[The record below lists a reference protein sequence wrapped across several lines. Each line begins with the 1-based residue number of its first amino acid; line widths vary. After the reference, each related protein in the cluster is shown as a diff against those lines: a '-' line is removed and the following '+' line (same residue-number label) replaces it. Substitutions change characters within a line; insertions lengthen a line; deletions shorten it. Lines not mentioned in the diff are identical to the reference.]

1 MTSTPDSTRS
11 GHPAHSHLYVPG
23 QRPATTSRVGSE
35 SSMQRVKNLPGYTT
49 PVFEGKE
56 KQRALVET
64 EVAAKVRGTGLRFLV
79 RSIHT
84 RG

>member
-1 MTSTPDSTRS
+1 
-11 GHPAHSHLYVPG
+11 
-23 QRPATTSRVGSE
+23 
-35 SSMQRVKNLPGYTT
+35 MQRVKNLPGYTT

-64 EVAAKVRGTGLRFLV
+64 EVAGKVRGTGLRFLV

>member
-1 MTSTPDSTRS
+1 
-11 GHPAHSHLYVPG
+11 
-23 QRPATTSRVGSE
+23 
-35 SSMQRVKNLPGYTT
+35 MQRVKNLPGYTT